1 MKKIKKNPAEVF
13 ANSLGSPKSAKITT
27 KVINYLCQLHSKKNH
42 LTLDW
47 SLFDYTELL
56 KLRKK
61 LIDKNLKA
69 TSINCYI
76 STIKSVCRESWRLNI
91 ISTDT
96 YMRINDVKNVK
107 GKSAPT
113 GKALSIA
120 ELKTVINFKSNNNKD
135 TRDSAII
142 AIGYG
147 AGLRSFELAKI
158 KIQDVVGNV
167 ITIIG
172 KGRIERPVYLP
183 DFAMKKL
190 ARWLLIRGNKNG
202 SLFKAI
208 QKGGEILNR
217 GIATRT
223 IGDLIDKR
231 CENTNIE
238 RFTPH
243 DLRRSFATNLLSS
256 GVDVFLVQKLMRHSN
271 VNTTKTYD
279 KRGEDEAR
287 KAIKLLPF

>member
-1 MKKIKKNPAEVF
+1 MKIIKNNPAEVF
-13 ANSLGSPKSAKITT
+13 ANSLGSPKSAKTTT
-27 KVINYLCQLHSKKNH
+27 KVIDYLCYLHSETDSK
-42 LTLDW
+42 TLEW
-47 SLFDYTELL
+47 ALFDYTELL

-69 TSINCYI
+69 TSINSYV
-76 STIKSVCRESWRLNI
+76 STIKSVCREAWRLDI

-96 YMRINDVKNVK
+96 YMRINDIKNIK

-113 GKALSIA
+113 GKALSID
-120 ELKTVINFKSNNNKD
+120 ELNTAINFKSGNNKD
-135 TRDSAII
+135 IRDSAII
-142 AIGYG
+142 AVGYG
-147 AGLRSFELAKI
+147 AGLRAFELAKI
-158 KIQDVVGNV
+158 NIQDVIGNM

-183 DFAMKKL
+183 LFAMKKL
-190 ARWLLIRGNKNG
+190 SKWLSIRGKEKG
-202 SLFKAI
+202 ALFKAI
-208 QKGGEILNR
+208 QKGGEILSR

-231 CENTNIE
+231 CMNVNIG

-271 VNTTKTYD
+271 VNTTKIYD
-279 KRGEDEAR
+279 KRGEYEAQ
-287 KAIKLLPF
+287 KAVELLPF

>member
-1 MKKIKKNPAEVF
+1 MKKVKKNPAEVF
-13 ANSLGSPKSAKITT
+13 ANSLGSPKAAKTTT
-27 KVINYLCQLHSKKNH
+27 KVINYLCLLHSKKNH

-56 KLRKK
+56 KLRKI

-107 GKSAPT
+107 GKSAPS
-113 GKALSIA
+113 GKALSID
-120 ELKTVINFKSNNNKD
+120 ELKTVINFKSTNNKD
-135 TRDSAII
+135 IRDSAII

-158 KIQDVVGNV
+158 KLQDLTGNM

-183 DFAMKKL
+183 DSAMKKL
-190 ARWLLIRGNKNG
+190 AKWLLIRGKKNG

-208 QKGGEILNR
+208 QKGGEILTK

-231 CENTNIE
+231 CVNTNTE

-256 GVDVFLVQKLMRHSN
+256 GVDIFLVQKLMRHSN
-271 VNTTKTYD
+271 VNTTKIYD

-287 KAIKLLPF
+287 KAVKLLPL